1 MIGQQNSLIAVAVN
15 RPMPSADVA
24 MIQGTEDSELTPE
37 KVLEIG
43 KTLGMQYKYITVGMN
58 MNPSSMMIMSSLI
71 AGMTSA
77 GADVRNAGILP
88 TPAAPFACENTDC
101 CVMVGNP
108 DDQDRVSGL
117 TFMNTDGRY
126 FNGPQMFAFRNRLS
140 GEKVLPSYSSVG
152 NVRPYNGALDKY
164 KKRITDFVGTSDC
177 QIVIDCAS
185 DSPSAVVPNIMK
197 TIGSDAMTVSCQT
210 DLRQRGTWANPEEY
224 NIRTLSKIVKAN
236 YGSIGV
242 ALNSDGTRLT
252 ALDENGD
259 AISGDA
265 LLQLFIKYLQPRRVA
280 VPIDVTMGV
289 REQFKGSVLMCRLG
303 NEAIGE
309 AMKIDGIELGG
320 SSNGILVF
328 KNNSYAPDGIAAAAL
343 LTRIATEMSIGDIV
357 DDLPVYCRDEIAIKY
372 PANREII
379 AKRISSKINDLNY
392 RELCV
397 TDGWRVE
404 MESGWFLVRF
414 SDNDYTID
422 IKCEGTD
429 KIYTAGMMEIAK
441 DIVTSAIKASQ

>member
-1 MIGQQNSLIAVAVN
+1 
-15 RPMPSADVA
+15 MPSKETA

-58 MNPSSMMIMSSLI
+58 MNPSSMMVLSSLI
-71 AGMTSA
+71 AGMTA
-77 GADVRNAGILP
+77 TGADVRNAGILP
-88 TPAAPFACENTDC
+88 APAIPFACENTEC
-101 CVMVGNP
+101 AVMIGNP

-140 GEKVLPSYSSVG
+140 GEKVLSNYSSVG

-164 KKRITDFVGTSDC
+164 KKKISEFVGTTDC

-197 TIGSDAMTVSCQT
+197 AIGADAMMVSCQT
-210 DLRQRGTWANPEEY
+210 DLRRRGTWANPEEY
-224 NIRTLSKIVKAN
+224 NIRMLSKIVKAN

-242 ALNSDGTRLT
+242 ALNSDGTRIA

-259 AISGDA
+259 GIGGDA
-265 LLQLFIKYLQPRRVA
+265 LLELFVRYLQPRRIA

-289 REQFKGSVLMCRLG
+289 REQFKGKVTMCKLG
-303 NEAIGE
+303 NEATGE
-309 AMKIDGIELGG
+309 AMRLDGIEVGG
-320 SSNGILVF
+320 SPDGTFIF
-328 KNNSYAPDGIAAAAL
+328 RNNSYAPDGIAAASL
-343 LTRIATEMSIGDIV
+343 LTKMATEMSIGDVVEI
-357 DDLPVYCRDEIAIKY
+357 LPEYCRDEDIIRY

-379 AKRISSKINDLNY
+379 AKRISSKINDLDY
-392 RELCV
+392 RELYV

-414 SDNDYTID
+414 SDDDYTIE
-422 IKCEGTD
+422 IKSEGTD
-429 KIYTAGMMEIAK
+429 KIYTAGMMEVAK

>member
-1 MIGQQNSLIAVAVN
+1 MS
-15 RPMPSADVA
+15 SADVA

-37 KVLEIG
+37 KVLDIG

-58 MNPSSMMIMSSLI
+58 MNPSSMMILSSLM
-71 AGMTSA
+71 AGMTST

-88 TPAAPFACENTDC
+88 TPAIPFATEKTEC

-117 TFMNTDGRY
+117 TFLNTDGRY
-126 FNGPQMFAFRNRLS
+126 FNGPQMFAFSNRLA
-140 GEKVLPSYSSVG
+140 GEKILPGYSSIG

-164 KKRITDFVGTSDC
+164 KKKISEFAGSADC

-185 DSPSAVVPNIMK
+185 DSPSYVVPNIMK
-197 TIGSDAMTVSCQT
+197 TIGADAMMVSCQT

-224 NIRTLSKIVKAN
+224 SIRMLSKIVKAN
-236 YGSIGV
+236 FGSIGV
-242 ALNSDGTRLT
+242 ALNSDGTRVA

-259 AISGDA
+259 PISGDA
-265 LLQLFIKYLQPRRVA
+265 LLQLFIQYMQPRKIA

-289 REQFKGSVLMCRLG
+289 REQFKGSVKLCKLG
-303 NEAIGE
+303 RESIGE
-309 AMKIDGIELGG
+309 TMKVDSIEFGGASDGTFI
-320 SSNGILVF
+320 F
-328 KNNSYAPDGIAAAAL
+328 RNNSYAPDGIAASAL
-343 LTRIATEMSIGDIV
+343 LTKIATESRIGDMV
-357 DDLPVYCRDEIAIKY
+357 DDLPVYCRDQDIIRY

-379 AKRISSKINDLNY
+379 AKRISSNINDLEY

-404 MESGWFLVRF
+404 MDSGWFLIRF
-414 SDNDYTID
+414 SDDDYTIE
-422 IKCEGTD
+422 IKSEGTD
-429 KIYTAGMMEIAK
+429 RIYTAGMMEIAK
-441 DIVTSAIKASQ
+441 DIVTSSIKASQ

>member
-1 MIGQQNSLIAVAVN
+1 MS
-15 RPMPSADVA
+15 SADVA

-37 KVLEIG
+37 KVLDIG

-58 MNPSSMMIMSSLI
+58 MNPSSMMILSSLM
-71 AGMTSA
+71 AGMTST

-88 TPAAPFACENTDC
+88 TPAIPFATEKTEC

-117 TFMNTDGRY
+117 TFLNTDGRY
-126 FNGPQMFAFRNRLS
+126 FNGPQMFAFSNRLA
-140 GEKVLPSYSSVG
+140 GEKILPGYSSIG

-164 KKRITDFVGTSDC
+164 QKKISEFAGSADC

-185 DSPSAVVPNIMK
+185 DSPSYVVPNIMK
-197 TIGSDAMTVSCQT
+197 TIGADAMMVSCQT

-224 NIRTLSKIVKAN
+224 SIRMLSKIVKAN
-236 YGSIGV
+236 FGSIGV
-242 ALNSDGTRLT
+242 ALNSDGTRMA

-259 AISGDA
+259 PIGGDA
-265 LLQLFIKYLQPRRVA
+265 LLQLFIQYMQPRKIA

-289 REQFKGSVLMCRLG
+289 REQFKGSVKLCKLG
-303 NEAIGE
+303 RESIGE
-309 AMKIDGIELGG
+309 TMKVDSIEFGGAPDGTFI
-320 SSNGILVF
+320 F
-328 KNNSYAPDGIAAAAL
+328 RNNSYAPDGIAASAL
-343 LTRIATEMSIGDIV
+343 LTKIATESRIGDMV
-357 DDLPVYCRDEIAIKY
+357 DDLPVYCRDQDIIRY

-379 AKRISSKINDLNY
+379 AKRITSNINDLEY

-404 MESGWFLVRF
+404 MDSGWFLIRF
-414 SDNDYTID
+414 SDDDYTIE
-422 IKCEGTD
+422 IKSEGTD
-429 KIYTAGMMEIAK
+429 RIYTAGMMEIAK
-441 DIVTSAIKASQ
+441 DTVTSSIKASQ

>member
-1 MIGQQNSLIAVAVN
+1 MS
-15 RPMPSADVA
+15 SADIA

-58 MNPSSMMIMSSLI
+58 MNPSSMMVLSSLM
-71 AGMTSA
+71 AGMTST

-88 TPAAPFACENTDC
+88 APAIPFASEKTEC

-117 TFMNTDGRY
+117 TFLNTDGRY

-140 GEKVLPSYSSVG
+140 GEKILSGYSAIG
-152 NVRPYNGALDKY
+152 NVRNYNGALDKY
-164 KKRITDFVGTSDC
+164 KKKITEFVGTADC
-177 QIVIDCAS
+177 QVVIDCAS
-185 DSPSAVVPNIMK
+185 DSPSYVIPNIMK
-197 TIGSDAMTVSCQT
+197 TIGADAMMVSCQT

-224 NIRTLSKIVKAN
+224 NIRMLSKIVKAN
-236 YGSIGV
+236 FGSIGV
-242 ALNSDGTRLT
+242 ALNSDGTRIA

-265 LLQLFIKYLQPRRVA
+265 LLQLFIKYLQPRKIA

-289 REQFKGSVLMCRLG
+289 REQLKGSVKLCNLG
-303 NEAIGE
+303 RESIAE
-309 AMKIDGIELGG
+309 TMKIDGIEFGG
-320 SSNGILVF
+320 TADGTFVF
-328 KNNSYAPDGIAAAAL
+328 RNNSYASDGIAAAAL
-343 LTRIATEMSIGDIV
+343 LTKIATEASIGDMV
-357 DDLPVYCRDEIAIKY
+357 DELPVYCRDEDTIRY

-379 AKRISSKINDLNY
+379 AKRITSKINDIEY
-392 RELCV
+392 RELNV

-404 MESGWFLVRF
+404 MESGWFLIRF
-414 SDNDYTID
+414 SDNDYTIE
-422 IKCEGTD
+422 IKSEGTD
-429 KIYTAGMMEIAK
+429 RIYTAGMMEIAK
-441 DIVTSAIKASQ
+441 DIVTDAIKAVQ

>member
-1 MIGQQNSLIAVAVN
+1 MS
-15 RPMPSADVA
+15 SADVA

-37 KVLEIG
+37 KVLDIG

-58 MNPSSMMIMSSLI
+58 MNPSSMMILSSLM
-71 AGMTSA
+71 AGMTST

-88 TPAAPFACENTDC
+88 TPAIPFATEKTEC

-117 TFMNTDGRY
+117 TFLNTDGRY
-126 FNGPQMFAFRNRLS
+126 FNGPQMFAFSNRLA
-140 GEKVLPSYSSVG
+140 GEKILPGYSSIG

-164 KKRITDFVGTSDC
+164 QKKISEFAGSADC

-185 DSPSAVVPNIMK
+185 DSPSYVVPNIMK
-197 TIGSDAMTVSCQT
+197 TIGADAMMVSCQT

-224 NIRTLSKIVKAN
+224 NIRMLSKIVKAN
-236 YGSIGV
+236 FGSIGV
-242 ALNSDGTRLT
+242 ALNSDGTRIA

-265 LLQLFIKYLQPRRVA
+265 LLQLFIKYLQPRKIA

-289 REQFKGSVLMCRLG
+289 REQLKGSVKLCKLG
-303 NEAIGE
+303 RESIAE
-309 AMKIDGIELGG
+309 TMKIDGIEFGG
-320 SSNGILVF
+320 TADGTFVF
-328 KNNSYAPDGIAAAAL
+328 RNNSYASDGIAAAAL
-343 LTRIATEMSIGDIV
+343 LTKIATEASIGDMV
-357 DDLPVYCRDEIAIKY
+357 DELPVYCRDEDTIRY

-379 AKRISSKINDLNY
+379 AKRITSKINDIEY
-392 RELCV
+392 RELNV

-404 MESGWFLVRF
+404 MESGLFLIRF
-414 SDNDYTID
+414 SDNDYTIE
-422 IKCEGTD
+422 IKGAATTE
-429 KIYTAGMMEIAK
+429 IYTAGMMEIAK
-441 DIVTSAIKASQ
+441 DIVTDAIKAVQ

>member
-1 MIGQQNSLIAVAVN
+1 MS
-15 RPMPSADVA
+15 SADVA

-58 MNPSSMMIMSSLI
+58 MNPSSMMILSSLM
-71 AGMTSA
+71 AGMTST

-88 TPAAPFACENTDC
+88 TPAIPFATEKTEC

-117 TFMNTDGRY
+117 TFLNTDGRY
-126 FNGPQMFAFRNRLS
+126 FNGPQMFAFSNRLA
-140 GEKVLPSYSSVG
+140 GEKILPGYSSIG

-164 KKRITDFVGTSDC
+164 KKKISEFAGSADC

-185 DSPSAVVPNIMK
+185 DSPSYVVPNIMK
-197 TIGSDAMTVSCQT
+197 TIGADAMMVSCQT

-224 NIRTLSKIVKAN
+224 SIRMLSKIVKAN
-236 YGSIGV
+236 FGSIGV
-242 ALNSDGTRLT
+242 ALNSDGTRVA

-259 AISGDA
+259 PISGDA
-265 LLQLFIKYLQPRRVA
+265 LLQLFIQYMQPRKIA

-289 REQFKGSVLMCRLG
+289 REQFKGSVKLCKLG
-303 NEAIGE
+303 RESIGE
-309 AMKIDGIELGG
+309 TMKVDSIEFGGASDGTFI
-320 SSNGILVF
+320 F
-328 KNNSYAPDGIAAAAL
+328 RNNSYAPDGIAASAL
-343 LTRIATEMSIGDIV
+343 LTKIATESRIGDMV
-357 DDLPVYCRDEIAIKY
+357 DDLPVYCRDQDIIRY

-379 AKRISSKINDLNY
+379 AKRISSNINDLEY

-404 MESGWFLVRF
+404 MDSGWFLIRF
-414 SDNDYTID
+414 SDDDYTIE
-422 IKCEGTD
+422 IKSEGTD
-429 KIYTAGMMEIAK
+429 RIYTAGMMEIAK
-441 DIVTSAIKASQ
+441 DIVTSSIKASQ

>member
-1 MIGQQNSLIAVAVN
+1 
-15 RPMPSADVA
+15 

-37 KVLEIG
+37 KVLDIG

-58 MNPSSMMIMSSLI
+58 MNPSSMMILSSLM
-71 AGMTSA
+71 AGMTST

-88 TPAAPFACENTDC
+88 TPAIPFATEKTEC

-117 TFMNTDGRY
+117 TFLNTDGRY
-126 FNGPQMFAFRNRLS
+126 FNGPQMFAFSNRLA
-140 GEKVLPSYSSVG
+140 GEKILPGYSSIG

-164 KKRITDFVGTSDC
+164 QKKISEFAGSADC

-185 DSPSAVVPNIMK
+185 DSPSYVVPNIMK
-197 TIGSDAMTVSCQT
+197 TIGADAMMVSCQT

-224 NIRTLSKIVKAN
+224 NIRMLSKIVKAN
-236 YGSIGV
+236 FGSIGV
-242 ALNSDGTRLT
+242 ALNSDGTRIA

-265 LLQLFIKYLQPRRVA
+265 LLQLFIKYLQPRKIA

-289 REQFKGSVLMCRLG
+289 REQLKGSVKLCKLG
-303 NEAIGE
+303 RESIAE
-309 AMKIDGIELGG
+309 TMKIDGIEFGG
-320 SSNGILVF
+320 TADGTFVF
-328 KNNSYAPDGIAAAAL
+328 RNNSYASDGIAAAAL
-343 LTRIATEMSIGDIV
+343 LTKIATEASIGDMV
-357 DDLPVYCRDEIAIKY
+357 DELPVYCRDEDTIRY

-379 AKRISSKINDLNY
+379 AKRITSKINDIEY
-392 RELCV
+392 RELNV

-404 MESGWFLVRF
+404 MESGLFLIRF
-414 SDNDYTID
+414 SDNDYTIE
-422 IKCEGTD
+422 IKGAATTE
-429 KIYTAGMMEIAK
+429 IYTAGMMEIAK
-441 DIVTSAIKASQ
+441 DIVTDAIKAVQ

>member
-1 MIGQQNSLIAVAVN
+1 MS
-15 RPMPSADVA
+15 SADVA

-37 KVLEIG
+37 KVLDIG

-58 MNPSSMMIMSSLI
+58 MNPSSMMILSSLM
-71 AGMTSA
+71 AGMTST

-88 TPAAPFACENTDC
+88 TPAIPFATEKTEC

-117 TFMNTDGRY
+117 TFLNTDGRY
-126 FNGPQMFAFRNRLS
+126 FNGPQMFAFSNRLA
-140 GEKVLPSYSSVG
+140 GEKILPGYSSIG

-164 KKRITDFVGTSDC
+164 KKKISEFAGSADC

-185 DSPSAVVPNIMK
+185 DSPSYVVPNIMK
-197 TIGSDAMTVSCQT
+197 TIGADAMMVSCQT

-224 NIRTLSKIVKAN
+224 SIRMLSKIVKAN
-236 YGSIGV
+236 FGSIGV
-242 ALNSDGTRLT
+242 ALNSDGTRMA

-259 AISGDA
+259 PIGGDA
-265 LLQLFIKYLQPRRVA
+265 LLQLFIQYMQPRKIA

-289 REQFKGSVLMCRLG
+289 REQFKGSVKLCKLG
-303 NEAIGE
+303 RESIGE
-309 AMKIDGIELGG
+309 TMKVDSIEFGGASDGTFI
-320 SSNGILVF
+320 F
-328 KNNSYAPDGIAAAAL
+328 RNNSYAPDGIAASAL
-343 LTRIATEMSIGDIV
+343 LTKIATESRIGDMV
-357 DDLPVYCRDEIAIKY
+357 DDLPVYCRDEDVIRY

-379 AKRISSKINDLNY
+379 AKRLSSNINDLEY

-404 MESGWFLVRF
+404 MDSGWFLIRF
-414 SDNDYTID
+414 SDDDYTIE
-422 IKCEGTD
+422 IKSEGTD
-429 KIYTAGMMEIAK
+429 RIYTAGMMEIAK
-441 DIVTSAIKASQ
+441 DVVTSSIKASQ

>member
-1 MIGQQNSLIAVAVN
+1 MS
-15 RPMPSADVA
+15 SADVA

-37 KVLEIG
+37 KVLDIG

-58 MNPSSMMIMSSLI
+58 MNPSSMMILSSLM
-71 AGMTSA
+71 AGMTST

-88 TPAAPFACENTDC
+88 TPAIPFATEKTEC

-117 TFMNTDGRY
+117 TFLNTDGRY
-126 FNGPQMFAFRNRLS
+126 FNGPQMFAFSNRLA
-140 GEKVLPSYSSVG
+140 GEKILPGYSSIG

-164 KKRITDFVGTSDC
+164 KKKISEFAGSADC

-185 DSPSAVVPNIMK
+185 DSPSYVVPNIMK
-197 TIGSDAMTVSCQT
+197 TIGADAMMVSCQT

-224 NIRTLSKIVKAN
+224 SIRMLSKIVKAN
-236 YGSIGV
+236 FGSIGV
-242 ALNSDGTRLT
+242 ALNSDGTRMA

-259 AISGDA
+259 PIGGDA
-265 LLQLFIKYLQPRRVA
+265 LLQLFIQYMQPRKIA

-289 REQFKGSVLMCRLG
+289 REQFKGSVKLCKLG
-303 NEAIGE
+303 NESIGE
-309 AMKIDGIELGG
+309 TMKVDSIEFGGASDGTFI
-320 SSNGILVF
+320 F
-328 KNNSYAPDGIAAAAL
+328 RNNSYAPDGIAASAL
-343 LTRIATEMSIGDIV
+343 LTKIATESRIGDMV
-357 DDLPVYCRDEIAIKY
+357 DDLPVYCRDQDIIRY

-379 AKRISSKINDLNY
+379 AKRITSNINDLEY

-404 MESGWFLVRF
+404 MDSGWFLIRF
-414 SDNDYTID
+414 SDDDYTIE
-422 IKCEGTD
+422 IKSEGTD
-429 KIYTAGMMEIAK
+429 RIYTAGMMEIAK
-441 DIVTSAIKASQ
+441 DIVTSSIKASQ

>member
-1 MIGQQNSLIAVAVN
+1 MS
-15 RPMPSADVA
+15 SADVA

-37 KVLEIG
+37 KVLDIG

-58 MNPSSMMIMSSLI
+58 MNPSSMMILSSLM
-71 AGMTSA
+71 AGMTST

-88 TPAAPFACENTDC
+88 TPAIPFATEKTEC

-117 TFMNTDGRY
+117 TFLNTDGRY
-126 FNGPQMFAFRNRLS
+126 FNGPQMFAFRNRLA
-140 GEKVLPSYSSVG
+140 GEKILPGYSSIG

-164 KKRITDFVGTSDC
+164 KKKISEFAGSADC

-185 DSPSAVVPNIMK
+185 DSPSYVVPNIMK
-197 TIGSDAMTVSCQT
+197 TIGADAMMVSCQT

-224 NIRTLSKIVKAN
+224 SIRMLSKIVKAN
-236 YGSIGV
+236 FGSIGV
-242 ALNSDGTRLT
+242 ALNSDGTRMA

-259 AISGDA
+259 PIGGDA
-265 LLQLFIKYLQPRRVA
+265 LLQLFIQYMQPRKIA

-289 REQFKGSVLMCRLG
+289 REQFKGSVKLCKLG
-303 NEAIGE
+303 KESIGE
-309 AMKIDGIELGG
+309 TMKVDSIEFGGASDGTFI
-320 SSNGILVF
+320 F
-328 KNNSYAPDGIAAAAL
+328 RNNSYAPDGIAASAL
-343 LTRIATEMSIGDIV
+343 LTKIATESRIGDMV
-357 DDLPVYCRDEIAIKY
+357 DDLPVYCRDEDVIRY

-379 AKRISSKINDLNY
+379 AKRISSNINDLEY

-404 MESGWFLVRF
+404 MDSGWFLIRF
-414 SDNDYTID
+414 SDDDYTIE
-422 IKCEGTD
+422 IKSEGTD
-429 KIYTAGMMEIAK
+429 RIYTAGMMEIAK
-441 DIVTSAIKASQ
+441 DVVTSSIKASQ